1 VRLAHPKDATGANH
15 ADAAGRPIAES
26 VCRRRRSCTSAAR
39 LRTPP
44 AEVQRLRGGADIV
57 RGLSYVVSKVLAGML
72 LSLACA
78 AAGEHDHSEGGH
90 EHGHTHG
97 HAHEHAHGHTHGHA
111 HEHVHGHTHGHAHS
125 PLHSHHDPGAWSP
138 TMHAG
143 SAAWNYLS
151 ALAVQHPSTS
161 AIIACGVVSSSA
173 LFVMPFLP
181 FLKNDGE
188 DTVSVHNS
196 LLLKVLISFA
206 VGGLLGDVFL
216 HMLPHMITRTFAS
229 KRHEDEVS
237 QALSFGCPI
246 LGGMLIFYLA
256 EKVMA
261 AMSEDSSA
269 HCSEHGHAHAT
280 HGHHSTADE
289 KKKLEGQARGEP
301 REKSVRHYALSPPR
315 SPPPPPPPS
324 GVAREQSVPRG
335 AQGSKSAHAGAILD
349 LPPERTISG
358 FRQHV
363 WHFEHSS
370 LANICRRCQA
380 LLGPYSNSGKSH
392 S

>member
-1 VRLAHPKDATGANH
+1 MGVRVTSSVRLADPRHGTGASH
-15 ADAAGRPIAES
+15 PDAAGRPIAES
-26 VCRRRRSCTSAAR
+26 VCCRRRFCASAAR
-39 LRTPP
+39 LRTEP

-57 RGLSYVVSKVLAGML
+57 RGLSYVVSKVLASML

-78 AAGEHDHSEGGH
+78 AGVHGQSEGGH

-97 HAHEHAHGHTHGHA
+97 HAHEHVHGYTHGHA
-111 HEHVHGHTHGHAHS
+111 HEHAHS

-143 SAAWNYLS
+143 SAAWSYLS

-301 REKSVRHYALSPPR
+301 REKSVRRYAPSPPR
-315 SPPPPPPPS
+315 RPPPLPPS
-324 GVAREQSVPRG
+324 GVATEQSVPGG
-335 AQGSKSAHAGAILD
+335 AQGIKSAHAGAILD
-349 LPPERTISG
+349 LPPERTLSG

-380 LLGPYSNSGKSH
+380 LLGP
-392 S
+392 